1 LKSIILVGG
10 EGTRLRP
17 LTYSTP
23 KQMLPLVGTPM
34 IECVIETLARHG
46 VTDAVL
52 SLGYL
57 PDHFIEAYP
66 SGVIGGVNI
75 SYAVEP
81 EPLDTSGAIRF
92 AAQFA
97 NISDTFVVVNGD
109 VLTDLDVTKLIQFH
123 RHHGAEATIALHPV
137 EDPSR
142 FGVVPT
148 TPEGRV
154 IAFVEKPP
162 VGEAPTNLIN
172 AGTYIFEP
180 SVLERIAPTGRVSV
194 ERDTFP
200 KLAAE
205 GTLYA
210 MADEGYWIDTGTP
223 QAFLRANVDVLWGR
237 YESRIVQGVVQG
249 VWRHATSDVDPSASL
264 SNVVIDRDCVVGADV
279 VLENVVLLPGAVIE
293 SGSEVRSSIIGERA
307 VVGESSIL
315 GATCVVGTEVRVA
328 PKSHLSGDVRLSE
341 SNSAKEVLVDGP
353 HDIVTN

>member
-1 LKSIILVGG
+1 MKSIVLVGG

-23 KQMLPLVGTPM
+23 KQMLPLVGIPM
-34 IECVIETLARHG
+34 IECVFETLACHG

-57 PDHFIEAYP
+57 PDRFIEAYP
-66 SGVIGGVNI
+66 SGVIGGVNVT
-75 SYAVEP
+75 YAVEP

-92 AAQFA
+92 AAEFA
-97 NISDTFVVVNGD
+97 GIDETFLGVNGD

-123 RHHGAEATIALHPV
+123 RDHGAEATIALHPV
-137 EDPSR
+137 SDPSR

-148 TPEGRV
+148 SPDGRV

-172 AGTYIFEP
+172 AGTYVFEP

-200 KLAAE
+200 RLAKE
-205 GTLYA
+205 GSLFA

-223 QAFLRANVDVLWGR
+223 QAFLRANMDLLWGR
-237 YESRIVQGVVQG
+237 YESRVIENIVNGI
-249 VWRHATSDVDPSASL
+249 WRHASSDVDASATL
-264 SNVVIDRDCVVGADV
+264 KNVVIDRDCVVGADV

-293 SGSEVRSSIIGERA
+293 PGAQVRSSIIGTRS
-307 VVGESSIL
+307 VIGESSVL
-315 GATCVVGTEVRVA
+315 GATCVVGTDVRVA
-328 PKSHLSGDVRLSE
+328 ARSHLSGDIRLGE
-341 SNSAKEVLVDGP
+341 A
-353 HDIVTN
+353 